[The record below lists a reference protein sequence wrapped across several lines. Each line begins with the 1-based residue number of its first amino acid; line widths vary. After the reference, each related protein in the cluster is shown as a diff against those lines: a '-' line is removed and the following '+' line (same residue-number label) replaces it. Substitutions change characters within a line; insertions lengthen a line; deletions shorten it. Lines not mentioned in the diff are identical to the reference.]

1 MKTFT
6 QYLSESKKE
15 YAFRILFS
23 AKPAADIKD
32 HIKKT
37 LAGYSVKRVG
47 EIKTKLPAR
56 EHPLFTGIE
65 NPEIFTC
72 DVVCDYP
79 ATAEMIRKSI
89 TDFAI
94 DKANVAVETL
104 EHAES
109 VAAEEKSIAENTS
122 DTALLMQEY
131 KADKHKVQIFTD
143 LHIMTS

>member
-79 ATAEMIRKSI
+79 ATADMIRKSI

-94 DKANVAVETL
+94 DKANCSFCGSST
-104 EHAES
+104 
-109 VAAEEKSIAENTS
+109 EKASLITNASAPACCRVSKFLTILS
-122 DTALLMQEY
+122 LLMPIEVSR
-131 KADKHKVQIFTD
+131 K
-143 LHIMTS
+143 